1 MKSNRQA
8 HGIPRSLIGLHS
20 NCEVL
25 CNTWNLSN
33 LSNRLSNDF
42 TNGQGIRLFGV
53 LSELEFALGWQT
65 VRFLPEGF
73 VGSEP
78 RSETNLTAQDFVGM
92 IRDHAA
98 Q

>member
-1 MKSNRQA
+1 M
-8 HGIPRSLIGLHS
+8 
-20 NCEVL
+20 L